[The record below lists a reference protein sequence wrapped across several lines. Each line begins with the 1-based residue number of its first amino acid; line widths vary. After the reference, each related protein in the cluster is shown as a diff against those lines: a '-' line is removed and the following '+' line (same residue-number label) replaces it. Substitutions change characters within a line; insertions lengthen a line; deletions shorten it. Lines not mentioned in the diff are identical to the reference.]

1 MQIIYG
7 CVGVDDASLELE
19 VSKSAGTGGGGV
31 SALGGGVTGSVEVDI
46 AGVEDAD
53 GSVFVTV
60 IIGVEV
66 DVIKV
71 LVATVIIVVEEIIG
85 AIEDIINE
93 DDAVEVAT
101 DTDSTAAAVTFSRS
115 SNCFN

>member
-1 MQIIYG
+1 
-7 CVGVDDASLELE
+7 
-19 VSKSAGTGGGGV
+19 
-31 SALGGGVTGSVEVDI
+31 
-46 AGVEDAD
+46 
-53 GSVFVTV
+53 
-60 IIGVEV
+60 
-66 DVIKV
+66 VIKV